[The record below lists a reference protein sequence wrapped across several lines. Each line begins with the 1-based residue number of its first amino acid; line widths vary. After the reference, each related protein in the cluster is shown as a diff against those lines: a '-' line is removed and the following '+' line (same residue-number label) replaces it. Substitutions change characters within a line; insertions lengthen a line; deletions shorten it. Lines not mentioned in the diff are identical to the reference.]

1 MLKYTCAAPATSASS
16 SSSAA
21 ASAAGGVID
30 LSELVKPLVACLSDK
45 TADLRQKAEAIVVDY
60 MCAHSASASAAVRDE
75 IGTLQKAQ
83 QLQLQPIVDRL
94 GGGGGK
100 AAAAASS
107 SSSAAASASTAKPS
121 GLVRPG
127 SAMGAASSSASAAA
141 SSSKLELKRPGTASA
156 AAAAAPGTWYIGGI

>member
-1 MLKYTCAAPATSASS
+1 MLKYTCAAPAAAS

-21 ASAAGGVID
+21 AGAGGVID

-60 MCAHSASASAAVRDE
+60 MCAHSAAAAAAVRDE

-100 AAAAASS
+100 AAAASSS
-107 SSSAAASASTAKPS
+107 SSSAAASSSTAKPS

-127 SAMGAASSSASAAA
+127 SAMGASSSSSASAAA

-156 AAAAAPGTWYIGGI
+156 AAAAAPGTWHIEAF